1 MNTRDPNPNPLPAE
15 PVLGPVSRT
24 GIPVPTS
31 VDASAVNPERIGK
44 PGEYPFTRGIFPDG
58 YQGRLWTIRQY
69 SGFGTAEESNE
80 RYKFLLDQGQ
90 TGLSVALD
98 LPTQCGLDPTHP
110 MAKPE
115 IGKVGVSLSN
125 LSEAE
130 ILFKDLDLGKIST
143 SFTINGT
150 AAIIY
155 AMYLAVADKQGV
167 PRSKLTGTIQNDIL
181 KEYVARGTWIFPV
194 RPSMRLIADSIL
206 YSNDVTP
213 RFNPISI
220 AGAHVRDAGATAAEE
235 MAYTLA
241 NGLAYVDELQRRGG
255 DVEKFAKRLSFF
267 FYVHMDFFDEI
278 AKFRAGRRLWA
289 RFMKERY
296 AVQDPKAQ
304 HFRFGVVCGGSSLV
318 APQPYN
324 NAVRVAVETM
334 AAVFGGAQSI
344 FTCAFDEAFQI
355 PTEFSAEL
363 AVRTQQMIAFEIGHR
378 PHGRPAR
385 RQLLPG
391 AAHRPHGGNDRQGD
405 GRDRRLR
412 RRGPGHRGRLDPAAA
427 GRTRPGAQARHRF
440 GQGAHRRPE
449 LLPQG
454 RREDRRRRRLQARPD
469 GGPARAGE
477 IREGAGHAQPDGGRC
492 LARQARRGRGQGQ
505 RERDALPGG
514 VLPRLRHGGG
524 DGGLPEEGMG
534 RIQGTG
540 ESMNETKTARPLA
553 GKRILV
559 GKPGLDGHDIGA
571 KIVALTLRDAGA
583 EVIYTGLRRSPA
595 QIAQVAVD
603 EGVDAVGL
611 SILSGSHKELVK
623 DVIAELRERRANGIK
638 VFVGGTIPGEDH
650 AELRDLGVSAV
661 FTADMLLDERG
672 ARNWRRH

>member
-1 MNTRDPNPNPLPAE
+1 MNRDDNLQFEGAIPQLYPTSP
-15 PVLGPVSRT
+15 S
-24 GIPVPTS
+24 GIEVPTC
-31 VDASAVNPERIGK
+31 VDASAVDAERIGR

-80 RYKFLLDQGQ
+80 RYKFLLEKGQ

-110 MAKPE
+110 MARPE

-130 ILFKDLDLGKIST
+130 ILFKDLDLSKIST

-206 YSNDVTP
+206 YSNEVSP

-241 NGLAYVDELQRRGG
+241 NGLAYVDELRSRGG

-289 RFMKERY
+289 RLMKERY
-296 AVQDPKAQ
+296 DVQDPKAQ

-324 NAVRVAVETM
+324 NVARVAVETM

-363 AVRTQQMIAFEIGHR
+363 AVRTQQILAYESGIARTVDPLGGSYFVEQHTNRMEEQIVGVMDEID
-378 PHGRPAR
+378 AY
-385 RQLLPG
+385 
-391 AAHRPHGGNDRQGD
+391 GGVVKAIEDGWLQMRLAERGLERKLDNDAGKSVVVGQNHFKKENEEIKVGEVFT
-405 GRDRRLR
+405 
-412 RRGPGHRGRLDPAAA
+412 LDPTVAQRALEKYQRVMDTRDNAGVKRSLSRLSAAA
-427 GRTRPGAQARHRF
+427 AKDDENVMHYLVECCHAYATVEEMVDCLKAQW
-440 GQGAHRRPE
+440 
-449 LLPQG
+449 
-454 RREDRRRRRLQARPD
+454 
-469 GGPARAGE
+469 GE
-477 IREGAGHAQPDGGRC
+477 F
-492 LARQARRGRGQGQ
+492 
-505 RERDALPGG
+505 
-514 VLPRLRHGGG
+514 
-524 DGGLPEEGMG
+524 
-534 RIQGTG
+534 
-540 ESMNETKTARPLA
+540 
-553 GKRILV
+553 
-559 GKPGLDGHDIGA
+559 
-571 KIVALTLRDAGA
+571 
-583 EVIYTGLRRSPA
+583 
-595 QIAQVAVD
+595 
-603 EGVDAVGL
+603 
-611 SILSGSHKELVK
+611 KEPVNL
-623 DVIAELRERRANGIK
+623 
-638 VFVGGTIPGEDH
+638 
-650 AELRDLGVSAV
+650 
-661 FTADMLLDERG
+661 
-672 ARNWRRH
+672 

>member
-1 MNTRDPNPNPLPAE
+1 MKTETGNARHAPELSARSAAGISVE
-15 PVLGPVSRT
+15 ACVGPESVNSD
-24 GIPVPTS
+24 GIG
-31 VDASAVNPERIGK
+31 A
-44 PGEYPFTRGIFPDG
+44 PGEYPYTRGIFPDG

-80 RYKFLLDQGQ
+80 RYKFLLAQGQ

-110 MAKPE
+110 MARPE

-130 ILFKDLDLGKIST
+130 ILFQGLDLARIST

-167 PRSKLTGTIQNDIL
+167 ARDKLTGTIQNDIL

-206 YSNDVTP
+206 YSNDVSP

-241 NGLAYVDELQRRGG
+241 NGLAYVDELRRRGG

-278 AKFRAGRRLWA
+278 AKFRAGRRMWA
-289 RFMKERY
+289 KLMKERY
-296 AVQDPKAQ
+296 QVRDPKAQ

-318 APQPYN
+318 GPQPYN
-324 NAVRVAVETM
+324 NVVRVAVETM

-363 AVRTQQMIAFEIGHR
+363 AVRTQQIIAFESGIGRSVDPLGGSYVLEQHTDRMEAEIEKVMREIDDYGGVIRAIEEGWIQLRLAERGLERKLKTDSGENVVVGMNHFNR
-378 PHGRPAR
+378 PGEAVKVGEVFTLDPTVAKRALEKL
-385 RQLLPG
+385 QKVL
-391 AAHRPHGGNDRQGD
+391 DT
-405 GRDRRLR
+405 RDQQAVDLSLRRLTESAR
-412 RRGPGHRGRLDPAAA
+412 KDSENLMPYLVDCCHAYATVGEMVAALKS
-427 GRTRPGAQARHRF
+427 
-440 GQGAHRRPE
+440 E
-449 LLPQG
+449 W
-454 RREDRRRRRLQARPD
+454 
-469 GGPARAGE
+469 GE
-477 IREGAGHAQPDGGRC
+477 F
-492 LARQARRGRGQGQ
+492 
-505 RERDALPGG
+505 
-514 VLPRLRHGGG
+514 
-524 DGGLPEEGMG
+524 
-534 RIQGTG
+534 
-540 ESMNETKTARPLA
+540 
-553 GKRILV
+553 
-559 GKPGLDGHDIGA
+559 
-571 KIVALTLRDAGA
+571 
-583 EVIYTGLRRSPA
+583 
-595 QIAQVAVD
+595 
-603 EGVDAVGL
+603 
-611 SILSGSHKELVK
+611 KEPVNL
-623 DVIAELRERRANGIK
+623 
-638 VFVGGTIPGEDH
+638 
-650 AELRDLGVSAV
+650 
-661 FTADMLLDERG
+661 
-672 ARNWRRH
+672 

>member
-1 MNTRDPNPNPLPAE
+1 MNVSEKPPGAASAMAE
-15 PVLGPVSRT
+15 PEMTPVSRS

-31 VDASAVNPERIGK
+31 VDAGAVNPGNIGNA
-44 PGEYPFTRGIFPDG
+44 GEYPFTRGIFPDG

-80 RYKFLLDQGQ
+80 RYKFLLAQGQ

-98 LPTQCGLDPTHP
+98 LPTQCGYDPTHP
-110 MAKPE
+110 MARPE

-130 ILFKDLDLGKIST
+130 ILFQGLDLSKIST

-167 PRSKLTGTIQNDIL
+167 ARAKLTGTIQNDIL

-206 YSNDVTP
+206 YSNDVSP
-213 RFNPISI
+213 RFNAISI

-241 NGLAYVDELQRRGG
+241 NGLAYVEELRSRGG

-296 AVQDPKAQ
+296 GVKDPKAQ

-324 NAVRVAVETM
+324 NVVRVAVETM

-363 AVRTQQMIAFEIGHR
+363 AVRTQQILAYESGIGRTVDPLGGSYFLEQHTDRMEEMIVKVMGEIDAYG
-378 PHGRPAR
+378 GVIPAIEDGWIQMR
-385 RQLLPG
+385 LAERGLERKLDTDAGKNVIVGQNFFKKEGEQKGVGELFTLDSTVAQRALEKFQRVLDTRQQSVVDASL
-391 AAHRPHGGNDRQGD
+391 A
-405 GRDRRLR
+405 RLS
-412 RRGPGHRGRLDPAAA
+412 AAA
-427 GRTRPGAQARHRF
+427 RKD
-440 GQGAHRRPE
+440 
-449 LLPQG
+449 
-454 RREDRRRRRLQARPD
+454 RENVMPYLVDCCHAY
-469 GGPARAGE
+469 ATVGE
-477 IREGAGHAQPDGGRC
+477 MVSC
-492 LARQARRGRGQGQ
+492 LKNQW
-505 RERDALPGG
+505 
-514 VLPRLRHGGG
+514 
-524 DGGLPEEGMG
+524 
-534 RIQGTG
+534 G
-540 ESMNETKTARPLA
+540 EF
-553 GKRILV
+553 
-559 GKPGLDGHDIGA
+559 
-571 KIVALTLRDAGA
+571 
-583 EVIYTGLRRSPA
+583 
-595 QIAQVAVD
+595 
-603 EGVDAVGL
+603 
-611 SILSGSHKELVK
+611 KEPVNL
-623 DVIAELRERRANGIK
+623 
-638 VFVGGTIPGEDH
+638 
-650 AELRDLGVSAV
+650 
-661 FTADMLLDERG
+661 
-672 ARNWRRH
+672 

>member
-1 MNTRDPNPNPLPAE
+1 MPDPQTSPSLAD
-15 PVLGPVSRT
+15 PVLTPANRSGV
-24 GIPVPTS
+24 PVPPS
-31 VDASAVNPERIGK
+31 VDASAVDPERIGQ
-44 PGEYPFTRGIFPDG
+44 PGQYPFTRGIFPDG

-80 RYKFLLDQGQ
+80 RYKFLLAQGQ

-98 LPTQCGLDPTHP
+98 LPTQCGYDPTHA
-110 MAKPE
+110 MARPE

-130 ILFKDLDLGKIST
+130 ILFKDLDLSKIST

-206 YSNDVTP
+206 YSNEVTP

-241 NGLAYVDELQRRGG
+241 NGLAYVDELRARGG

-267 FYVHMDFFDEI
+267 FYVHMDFFEEI

-296 AVQDPKAQ
+296 GAQDPKAQ
-304 HFRFGVVCGGSSLV
+304 HLRFGVVCGGSSLV

-324 NAVRVAVETM
+324 NVVRVAVETM

-363 AVRTQQMIAFEIGHR
+363 AVRTQQMIAFETGI
-378 PHGRPAR
+378 AR
-385 RQLLPG
+385 TVDPL
-391 AAHRPHGGNDRQGD
+391 GGSYFLEQHTDQMEAKILEVMGEIDAYGGVEKAIED
-405 GRDRRLR
+405 GWIQMRLAE
-412 RRGPGHRGRLDPAAA
+412 RGLERKLDTDSGQHVIVGQNHFRKTDEEIKVGEVFKLDPTIAQRALEKFQRTLDTRSQSAVDTALARLSQAAA
-427 GRTRPGAQARHRF
+427 QDKENVMPYLVDCCHAYATV
-440 GQGAHRRPE
+440 
-449 LLPQG
+449 
-454 RREDRRRRRLQARPD
+454 
-469 GGPARAGE
+469 GE
-477 IREGAGHAQPDGGRC
+477 MVAC
-492 LARQARRGRGQGQ
+492 LKQQW
-505 RERDALPGG
+505 
-514 VLPRLRHGGG
+514 
-524 DGGLPEEGMG
+524 
-534 RIQGTG
+534 G
-540 ESMNETKTARPLA
+540 EF
-553 GKRILV
+553 
-559 GKPGLDGHDIGA
+559 
-571 KIVALTLRDAGA
+571 
-583 EVIYTGLRRSPA
+583 
-595 QIAQVAVD
+595 
-603 EGVDAVGL
+603 
-611 SILSGSHKELVK
+611 KEPVNL
-623 DVIAELRERRANGIK
+623 
-638 VFVGGTIPGEDH
+638 
-650 AELRDLGVSAV
+650 
-661 FTADMLLDERG
+661 
-672 ARNWRRH
+672 

>member
-1 MNTRDPNPNPLPAE
+1 MMNTRDPLAATASTSPAE
-15 PVLGPVSRT
+15 PTLGPVSRT

-31 VDASAVNPERIGK
+31 VGADAVDADRIGK

-98 LPTQCGLDPTHP
+98 LPTQCGFDPTHA
-110 MAKPE
+110 MARPE

-130 ILFKDLDLGKIST
+130 ILFKDLDLSKIST

-206 YSNDVTP
+206 YSNDITP

-220 AGAHVRDAGATAAEE
+220 AGAHVRDAGCTAAEE

-296 AVQDPKAQ
+296 GVKDPKAQ

-363 AVRTQQMIAFEIGHR
+363 AVRTQQMIAFESGIGRTVDPLGGSYFLEQHTDR
-378 PHGRPAR
+378 MEEMIMKVMNEIDAYGGVVPAIEDGWI
-385 RQLLPG
+385 QLRLAERG
-391 AAHRPHGGNDRQGD
+391 LERKLDTDSGKNVIVGQNYFKKEGEQIGVREIFTLDSTVAQRALEKFQRVLDT
-405 GRDRRLR
+405 RDASAVEASLAK
-412 RRGPGHRGRLDPAAA
+412 LSAAA
-427 GRTRPGAQARHRF
+427 AKDSENVMPYLVDCCHAYATV
-440 GQGAHRRPE
+440 
-449 LLPQG
+449 
-454 RREDRRRRRLQARPD
+454 
-469 GGPARAGE
+469 GE
-477 IREGAGHAQPDGGRC
+477 MVAC
-492 LARQARRGRGQGQ
+492 LKNQW
-505 RERDALPGG
+505 
-514 VLPRLRHGGG
+514 
-524 DGGLPEEGMG
+524 
-534 RIQGTG
+534 G
-540 ESMNETKTARPLA
+540 EF
-553 GKRILV
+553 
-559 GKPGLDGHDIGA
+559 
-571 KIVALTLRDAGA
+571 
-583 EVIYTGLRRSPA
+583 
-595 QIAQVAVD
+595 
-603 EGVDAVGL
+603 
-611 SILSGSHKELVK
+611 KEPVNL
-623 DVIAELRERRANGIK
+623 
-638 VFVGGTIPGEDH
+638 
-650 AELRDLGVSAV
+650 
-661 FTADMLLDERG
+661 
-672 ARNWRRH
+672 

>member
-1 MNTRDPNPNPLPAE
+1 MNVSEKPPGAASAMAE
-15 PVLGPVSRT
+15 PEMTPVSRS

-31 VDASAVNPERIGK
+31 VDAGAVNPGNIGNA
-44 PGEYPFTRGIFPDG
+44 GEYPFTRGIFPDG

-80 RYKFLLDQGQ
+80 RYKFLLAQGQ

-98 LPTQCGLDPTHP
+98 LPTQCGYDPTHP
-110 MAKPE
+110 MARPE

-130 ILFKDLDLGKIST
+130 ILFQDLDLSKIST

-167 PRSKLTGTIQNDIL
+167 ARAKLTGTIQNDIL

-206 YSNDVTP
+206 YSNDVSP
-213 RFNPISI
+213 RFNAISI

-241 NGLAYVDELQRRGG
+241 NGLAYVEELRSRGG

-296 AVQDPKAQ
+296 GVKDPKAQ

-324 NAVRVAVETM
+324 NVVRVAVETM

-363 AVRTQQMIAFEIGHR
+363 AVRTQQILAYESGIGRTVDPLGGSYFLEQHTDRMEEMIVKVMGEIDAYG
-378 PHGRPAR
+378 GVIPAIEDGWIQMR
-385 RQLLPG
+385 LAERGLERKLDTDAGKNVIVGQNFFKKEGEQKGVGELFTLDSTVAQRALEKFQRVLDTRQQSAVDASL
-391 AAHRPHGGNDRQGD
+391 A
-405 GRDRRLR
+405 RLS
-412 RRGPGHRGRLDPAAA
+412 AAA
-427 GRTRPGAQARHRF
+427 GKD
-440 GQGAHRRPE
+440 
-449 LLPQG
+449 
-454 RREDRRRRRLQARPD
+454 RENVMPYLVDCCHAY
-469 GGPARAGE
+469 ATVGE
-477 IREGAGHAQPDGGRC
+477 MVSC
-492 LARQARRGRGQGQ
+492 LKNQW
-505 RERDALPGG
+505 
-514 VLPRLRHGGG
+514 
-524 DGGLPEEGMG
+524 
-534 RIQGTG
+534 G
-540 ESMNETKTARPLA
+540 EF
-553 GKRILV
+553 
-559 GKPGLDGHDIGA
+559 
-571 KIVALTLRDAGA
+571 
-583 EVIYTGLRRSPA
+583 
-595 QIAQVAVD
+595 
-603 EGVDAVGL
+603 
-611 SILSGSHKELVK
+611 KEPVNL
-623 DVIAELRERRANGIK
+623 
-638 VFVGGTIPGEDH
+638 
-650 AELRDLGVSAV
+650 
-661 FTADMLLDERG
+661 
-672 ARNWRRH
+672 